1 MMSTTAGSNRKV
13 AAMNVRQIAFYELR
27 RSRLARATVFIA
39 VVAVI
44 MPGVAARAQDDD
56 DSKSNSRFAPR
67 GAPSVQTGSMDAT
80 RPETIVLPWFS
91 PGVVNQPTVN
101 QPTTTASS
109 IPQVSVT
116 PQAVITPQ
124 SSVIQLPAF
133 SRPAGA
139 NVSPQ
144 VVTPN
149 AGNPP
154 PRRPPPHHRIPEID
168 PASAANALT
177 LLIGGVLLLTDR
189 RKRPVCC

>member
-1 MMSTTAGSNRKV
+1 
-13 AAMNVRQIAFYELR
+13 MNATQRAFYEQGWIGR
-27 RSRLARATVFIA
+27 ARVPALIA

-44 MPGVAARAQDDD
+44 MPGLAAQAQNED
-56 DSKSNSRFAPR
+56 DSKSNSRFATR
-67 GAPSVQTGSMDAT
+67 SAPPVQTGSMDAT

-91 PGVVNQPTVN
+91 PGIVNQPTV
-101 QPTTTASS
+101 TTSA
-109 IPQVSVT
+109 PQVSAT
-116 PQAVITPQ
+116 PQALVVPQ

-133 SRPAGA
+133 SRPTSG

-144 VVTPN
+144 AVTPN

-177 LLIGGVLLLTDR
+177 LLIGGMLLLTDR

>member
-13 AAMNVRQIAFYELR
+13 AAMNVTPLAFQELGW
-27 RSRLARATVFIA
+27 SRLARATAFIA

-44 MPGVAARAQDDD
+44 MPGVVAKAQNED
-56 DSKSNSRFAPR
+56 DSKSNNRFAPR
-67 GAPSVQTGSMDAT
+67 SAPSVQTGSMDAT

-91 PGVVNQPTVN
+91 PGVVNQPTS
-101 QPTTTASS
+101 TASS
-109 IPQVSVT
+109 MPQVSVT
-116 PQAVITPQ
+116 PQAVVTPQ

-144 VVTPN
+144 AVTPN

-154 PRRPPPHHRIPEID
+154 PRRPPPHHNIPEID

-189 RKRPVCC
+189 RRRPVCC